1 MRKFLIATLMVKLV
15 FLLVLCPPLSVLA
28 ESGSGGGVAEECAG
42 DPTKYALDANGDE
55 VVDLSDVIWSL
66 SWLFSGGQVPRV
78 CLDTTDLEAN
88 LATAEG
94 ERDAAQIAQATA
106 EAAQATAEGERDAA
120 EAAQVTAEGERDAA
134 EAAQATAE
142 AAQATA
148 EAAQATAEGERD
160 AALAALALAQAERDD
175 ALADLASCQ
184 DAPLLC
190 GCTDSEALN
199 YNPEAT
205 VDDGSC
211 VESIPG
217 FTFFATNTEGY
228 DEYTHDVSGIRF
240 VHLPGGEFE
249 MGSPAGE
256 AGRGS
261 NEGPVHTVSL
271 SPFLIA
277 KYEVTQAEYEF
288 VMTDPPAGLSAT
300 PSNATGDDLPVE
312 SVSLNDLKAAD
323 GFLGRT
329 GLSLPSEAQWEY
341 ACRAGSTGPY
351 AGNGILDDMGWYDG
365 NSGGSSHDVG
375 TKQANDFGLH
385 DMHGNVF
392 EWCEDV
398 YSENFYA
405 SELAY
410 GPDPVAT
417 SGSGFLI
424 LRGGSFSNLVSICR
438 SAYRNNRNPTNRISR
453 FGFRPAMPLP

>member
-106 EAAQATAEGERDAA
+106 EAAQATAE
-120 EAAQVTAEGERDAA
+120 
-134 EAAQATAE
+134 

-211 VESIPG
+211 IDGKAIPG
-217 FTFFATNTEGY
+217 FTFVETNTEGY
-228 DEYTHDVSGIRF
+228 DEYTHDASGIRF
-240 VHLPGGEFE
+240 VLLPGGEFE
-249 MGSPAGE
+249 MGSPDE
-256 AGRGS
+256 AGRDLD
-261 NEGPVHTVSL
+261 EGPVHTVSL
-271 SPFLIA
+271 SSFLIA
-277 KYEVTQAEYEF
+277 KYEVTQAEYAA
-288 VMTDPPAGLSAT
+288 VMTGHATLSVT
-300 PSNATGDDLPVE
+300 PSFFAGDDLPVE
-312 SVSLNDLKAAD
+312 QVSLDDLKEPD

-341 ACRAGSTGPY
+341 ACRAGSTGPF
-351 AGNGILDDMGWYDG
+351 AGNGLLDDMGWFSE
-365 NSGGSSHDVG
+365 NSEVRTHDVG

-385 DMHGNVF
+385 DMHGNVN

-398 YSENFYA
+398 YSEDFYA

-410 GPDPVAT
+410 GPDPLST
-417 SGSGFLI
+417 EGFVSRVI
-424 LRGGSFSNLVSICR
+424 RGGYFLANGEDVR
-438 SAYRNNRNPTNRISR
+438 SANRESAFPNLRNFSV
-453 FGFRPAMPLP
+453 GFRPVRLPAPLP